1 MLEVQSCV
9 FVSKISHLS
18 NGNTFLLKK
27 NPFILTV
34 SKQVQISLVEYKQ
47 NN

>member
-1 MLEVQSCV
+1 MLEVQSYV

-18 NGNTFLLKK
+18 NGNTFLLKIT
-27 NPFILTV
+27 FILTV
-34 SKQVQISLVEYKQ
+34 SKQVEISLVEYKQ